1 MNDIAIE
8 LRKVQTQF
16 NGHVVHRD
24 ISFTILRGEVTA
36 IIGSSGCGKSTLL
49 REIVGLLRPSG
60 GEVFVF
66 GQNVWQLEDE
76 EFRELNQRF
85 GMLFQRG
92 ALFSALT
99 SGENVAAPLKEMT
112 ELDDATIEELVQLR
126 LGLTGLE
133 PEVASL
139 MPSELSG
146 GMIKR
151 VALARALA
159 LEPEILF
166 LDEPTSGLDP
176 IGARAF
182 DALIK
187 TLNTSLNLTTV
198 MVTHD
203 IDSIRLIAD
212 KLVVLD
218 GGVVLAAGPVAEIE
232 QLDHPWIKQY
242 FSSSS
247 LK

>member
-1 MNDIAIE
+1 
-8 LRKVQTQF
+8 
-16 NGHVVHRD
+16 
-24 ISFTILRGEVTA
+24 
-36 IIGSSGCGKSTLL
+36 
-49 REIVGLLRPSG
+49 
-60 GEVFVF
+60 
-66 GQNVWQLEDE
+66 
-76 EFRELNQRF
+76 
-85 GMLFQRG
+85 
-92 ALFSALT
+92 
-99 SGENVAAPLKEMT
+99 
-112 ELDDATIEELVQLR
+112 
-126 LGLTGLE
+126 
-133 PEVASL
+133 

-187 TLNTSLNLTTV
+187 TLNTSLKLTTV

-218 GGVVLAAGPVAEIE
+218 NGVVLAAGPVAEIE

-247 LK
+247 QK

>member
-1 MNDIAIE
+1 MSEIAIE
-8 LRKVQTQF
+8 LRKVQTEF
-16 NGHVVHRD
+16 SGHVVHRD
-24 ISFTILRGEVTA
+24 ISFSILKGEVTA

-66 GQNVWQLEDE
+66 GQDVWKLEEDE
-76 EFRELNQRF
+76 FRTLNQRF
-85 GMLFQRG
+85 GVLFQRG

-99 SGENVAAPLKEMT
+99 AGENVAAPLIEMT
-112 ELDDATIEELVQLR
+112 DLDDATIEELVQLR

-187 TLNTSLNLTTV
+187 TLNTSLKLTTV

-203 IDSIRLIAD
+203 IDSIRLIAEVGIALRSVPTD
-212 KLVVLD
+212 PFPNEPLMLINDVV
-218 GGVVLAAGPVAEIE
+218 
-232 QLDHPWIKQY
+232 
-242 FSSSS
+242 
-247 LK
+247 